1 MSNGQSPD
9 SDAVP
14 CPDCGY
20 DLRAQTETRCPEC
33 GVTFES
39 FEEMKLRS
47 GEALRPYLHILRWRK
62 RVAYLF
68 AGGFLSVFAMLF
80 FALVVQGVRG
90 RRMDD
95 TPPLFL
101 FAPFIG
107 LFLAAGALALYLLI
121 TIAVCL
127 YRSRVPR
134 AHKRE
139 LLASIPLLLFYQLPA
154 LLALL
159 VAAFI

>member
-1 MSNGQSPD
+1 MPNGQSPD
-9 SDAVP
+9 SDAIP

-47 GEALRPYLHILRWRK
+47 AGALRPFFLILRWRQ

-68 AGGFLSVFAMLF
+68 AGGFLSIFAMLLI
-80 FALVVQGVRG
+80 ALVVQAVLG
-90 RRMDD
+90 RSMDD

-107 LFLAAGALALYLLI
+107 LFLAAGALSLYLLI
-121 TIAVCL
+121 TIAACL
-127 YRSRVPR
+127 CRSRVPR
-134 AHKRE
+134 AQKRE

-154 LLALL
+154 LIALL
-159 VAAFI
+159 VAGVI